1 MRFLDYA
8 PILHISAATG
18 ERTAK
23 VLETID
29 KIAASRRLRIA
40 TPTLNKFVETI
51 TAANPPVSPG
61 RKHVRVM
68 YAAQIGVMPP
78 SFVFFTNVA
87 TTFHFSYERFLINKL
102 REEFG
107 FVGTPIRI
115 QVRRR
120 AKGGGP
126 RKRSPERT
134 AARGPKRTDSKRRE
148 VRTERQNRKERQA
161 TPRSEEGLVPA
172 KSRYTFVTVSPMSDT
187 ATQIEIP
194 ARALFKAAEVC
205 ELLKV
210 QAYVLRSWEAEFPDL
225 GVSKSAG
232 GARIYRRKDV
242 EQVAR
247 IKHLLVVEGLTL
259 AGARRKIE
267 DEGAP
272 VAADPAAME
281 ALIGRNARERLTAV
295 KRGLRSILELLGSG
309 GTGFRTPPPA
319 PPTTR
324 LRSVPAGARS
334 PRRRAASGRRTS
346 RHSSARSSHA
356 RRKRSA

>member
-1 MRFLDYA
+1 
-8 PILHISAATG
+8 
-18 ERTAK
+18 
-23 VLETID
+23 
-29 KIAASRRLRIA
+29 
-40 TPTLNKFVETI
+40 
-51 TAANPPVSPG
+51 
-61 RKHVRVM
+61 
-68 YAAQIGVMPP
+68 
-78 SFVFFTNVA
+78 
-87 TTFHFSYERFLINKL
+87 
-102 REEFG
+102 
-107 FVGTPIRI
+107 
-115 QVRRR
+115 
-120 AKGGGP
+120 
-126 RKRSPERT
+126 
-134 AARGPKRTDSKRRE
+134 
-148 VRTERQNRKERQA
+148 
-161 TPRSEEGLVPA
+161 
-172 KSRYTFVTVSPMSDT
+172 MSDT

-232 GARIYRRKDV
+232 GARVYRRKDV

-309 GTGFRTPPPA
+309 GTAFRTPPPA
-319 PPTTR
+319 APATR
-324 LRSVPAGARS
+324 LRSVPAGRAKPSTSRS
-334 PRRRAASGRRTS
+334 KPAPTS
-346 RHSSARSSHA
+346 RHTSARSSHA